1 MRLASVDDQEFIG
14 VFFRKCKAFNKDW
27 IYLSKQELLN
37 IYLTDHRPVVF
48 CTCLCPQP
56 VSHSVN
62 AMRVLGKLMRVAS
75 AEESLAGA
83 SYTWAWY
90 LTSLKDYLET
100 GIGRPGQAPT

>member
-1 MRLASVDDQEFIG
+1 
-14 VFFRKCKAFNKDW
+14 
-27 IYLSKQELLN
+27 
-37 IYLTDHRPVVF
+37 
-48 CTCLCPQP
+48 
-56 VSHSVN
+56 
-62 AMRVLGKLMRVAS
+62 MRVLGKLMRVAS